1 MKSSRMPTVRLR
13 GSLWWVEGSYGCR
26 VAVFEFRLQIFAAG
40 QLQKVA
46 GFELLQPHQDPD
58 GIMSELPT
66 MCRRLGVCS
75 APPSLPAGT
84 LQEAAESVSTALD

>member
-40 QLQKVA
+40 QLQKVT
-46 GFELLQPHQDPD
+46 GFELLQPHQDQ
-58 GIMSELPT
+58 
-66 MCRRLGVCS
+66 VCS
-75 APPSLPAGT
+75 APRSLPAGT